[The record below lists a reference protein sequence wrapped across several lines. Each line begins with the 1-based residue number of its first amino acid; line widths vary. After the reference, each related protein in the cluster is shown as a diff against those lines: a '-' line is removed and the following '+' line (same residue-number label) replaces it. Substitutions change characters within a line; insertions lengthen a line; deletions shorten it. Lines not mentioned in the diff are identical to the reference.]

1 MPRNKSLFLFL
12 FLLFGYI
19 SAKGNNGSIDS
30 LYASGLKMIEL
41 ENICAAKSYF
51 LSFYEKRKG
60 KLNSHEQYYATEA
73 IAYCYYRLS
82 DIDSAL
88 IYNDDFNFK
97 PIDYHLVKDA
107 DSLYDAGFLHIH
119 LEEYNSALSDFN
131 GCLSMQ
137 ASLLGNEHLLVGRT
151 LDQISYIYSLQ
162 DNYSSAI
169 SYKQEALNIYKK
181 YYPANDAIIIGT
193 RQGLINLYDYT
204 GDFNDALRLA
214 KENLSCMNSS
224 DKMFINT
231 RWKISR
237 YLSYL
242 GKYEEALDFEKE
254 SNRLCK
260 DTIDVLES
268 DYNLCEYYS
277 ALGQIDEAF
286 NIMEKAIKLCQNINV
301 SFEERAVCENLMANL
316 YATAGDFNKALEYG
330 LHALSL
336 REKLYTTH
344 RDLAL
349 SYNNVARY
357 YSSLG
362 LLDEALYYQGKTMSQ
377 YIALGD
383 SISPEMAACLN
394 NYSEY
399 YEQLGDYHK
408 AIELQERSLSILNTL
423 FGTSHPDYAISLNNL
438 AKLYADIKN
447 YPKAISLNEDVLA
460 IRKRLFGSLHPDVA
474 TTYSNLSSCY
484 LLSKD
489 YKHAIEYEV
498 AALNI
503 YRDLLGTSN
512 ADYAVSLSQLGNIYK
527 DENELDSAI
536 ISFKNAQNIFYQ
548 LFGKRS
554 NQYIDCSKEL
564 ADLYT
569 KVSNTEMAQNVLDE
583 VYNLLQDQVLTT
595 FYGMSSYER
604 TQFWNKNKKWF
615 YVTLPS
621 LCLRLNN
628 AYANSLLYNST
639 LMTKSIL
646 LAADVEIDKI
656 VESSNEESLINE
668 WSGLKRLK
676 AQVSYLFTKKDS
688 SSKSE
693 IDSLYFMISAKE
705 REVLKRINRYSD
717 FSQNFRVTWND
728 IEKRLSQNSIAIELI
743 LIPSSNGSG
752 SYYALMIRKGVKAPH
767 MVKLCPSSALKSLD
781 FNTILSTDSLSKL
794 IWGNIRQDLNGI
806 DTIYFAPTGMLYNI
820 PLEYLAYDSKRLMS
834 EVFHMRRL
842 SSTREIAL
850 SKTISDYRTVALYGG
865 LYYDASRDSL
875 IEQNKL
881 NGFAYSQNYHATR
894 SYDIQQRAGVGYLY
908 GSLEEIDTI
917 SNNIPR
923 SICQLIYTEN
933 RGTEESFKN
942 LPLKYTNLIHL
953 DTHGFYWR
961 DSISKDKGVAL
972 QEYNSTSIGMNEDR
986 ILSRT
991 GLLMSGANIV
1001 LKGGTMPSN
1010 MDDGILTSREI
1021 SKLDFHSVDLVVL
1034 AACETGL
1041 GDLESDGVIGLQRA
1055 FKKSGAKSLLVSL
1068 WKVDNNATI
1077 LMMSQFYKNL
1087 FNGKS
1092 KYSSLK
1098 RAIKYVKDFKDSDG
1112 NLLFSSPYYWA
1123 GFVLID

>member
-1 MPRNKSLFLFL
+1 MEKNKIIILII
-12 FLLFGYI
+12 FLLT
-19 SAKGNNGSIDS
+19 SLSSKGSFNSIDS
-30 LYASGLKMIEL
+30 LYASGLKMIGL
-41 ENICAAKSYF
+41 ENVCAAKSYF
-51 LSFYEKRKG
+51 LSFYNKQKDQ
-60 KLNSHEQYYATEA
+60 LSSHEQYYVTEA

-82 DIDSAL
+82 DLDSAL
-88 IYNDDFNFK
+88 IYNEDYRFK
-97 PIDYHLVKDA
+97 PIDYHSVSRA
-107 DSLYDAGFLHIH
+107 DSLYDSGFQHIH
-119 LEEYNSALSDFN
+119 SEEYDSALSNFDN
-131 GCLSMQ
+131 CLSLQ
-137 ASLLGNEHLLVGRT
+137 TSFWGSNHLLVGRT
-151 LDQISYIYSLQ
+151 FDQISYVYTLQ
-162 DNYSSAI
+162 DNYTSAI
-169 SYKQEALNIYKK
+169 RCKQIALAIYKL
-181 YYPANDAIIIGT
+181 YYPADDDFIIGT

-204 GDFNDALRLA
+204 GDFKDALRLA
-214 KENLSCMNSS
+214 KENLSYMNSS
-224 DKMFINT
+224 DKMFTNT

-260 DTIDVLES
+260 DTINVLES

-362 LLDEALYYQGKTMSQ
+362 LLDEALYYQDKTMSQ
-377 YIALGD
+377 YIALGE

-438 AKLYADIKN
+438 AKLYADLKN

-536 ISFKNAQNIFYQ
+536 MSFKNAQNIFYQ

-564 ADLYT
+564 ADLYV
-569 KVSNTEMAQNVLDE
+569 KSSEFDKAQISLDE
-583 VYNLLQDQVLTT
+583 VYSLLQEQVLTT

-615 YVTLPS
+615 YITLPT
-621 LCLRLNN
+621 LCLKLNN
-628 AYANSLLYNST
+628 SYAYCLLYNST

-656 VESSNEESLINE
+656 VESSNEESLINVWAE
-668 WSGLKRLK
+668 LKKLK
-676 AQVSYLFTKKDS
+676 AQVSYLFTKNNS
-688 SSKSE
+688 NSKSE
-693 IDSLYFMISAKE
+693 IDSLYFMISTKE
-705 REVLKRINRYSD
+705 HEILKHIDKLSD
-717 FSQNFRVTWND
+717 FSRNFKVSWKD
-728 IEKRLSQNSIAIELI
+728 IEERLSPNCIAIEFV
-743 LIPSSNGSG
+743 LIPSDNGDEN
-752 SYYALMIRKGVKAPH
+752 YYALTVHKDVKEPH
-767 MVKLCPSSALKSLD
+767 LVKLCPSSTLKSL
-781 FNTILSTDSLSKL
+781 NYNAILSTDSLAKL
-794 IWGNIRQDLNGI
+794 IWGKIKQDLKDI
-806 DTIYFAPTGMLYNI
+806 DTVYFAPTGMLYNI
-820 PLEYLAYDSKRLMS
+820 PIEYLAYDSTRLMS
-834 EVFHMRRL
+834 DAFYMRRL
-842 SSTREIAL
+842 SSTREILMSKAL
-850 SKTISDYRTVALYGG
+850 PDYRTVALYGG
-865 LYYDASRDSL
+865 LFYDSSEDL
-875 IEQNKL
+875 LMEQNKSD
-881 NGFAYSQNYHATR
+881 GVAFSQNYQATR
-894 SYDIQQRAGVGYLY
+894 SYNIQQRSGVDFLY

-917 SNNIPR
+917 SNNIPQN
-923 SICQLIYTEN
+923 INQLIYTKD
-933 RGTEESFKN
+933 RGTEESFKH
-942 LPLKYTNLIHL
+942 LPLKNTNLIHL

-961 DSISKDKGVAL
+961 NSISSNGGVVP
-972 QEYNSTSIGMNEDR
+972 QTPNMTSIGMGEDR

-1001 LKGGTMPSN
+1001 LKGGSLPNN

-1055 FKKSGAKSLLVSL
+1055 FKKAGVKSLLVSL

-1077 LMMSQFYKNL
+1077 LMVSQFYKNL
-1087 FNGKS
+1087 FNGETKS
-1092 KYSSLK
+1092 NSLK
-1098 RAIKYVKDFKDSDG
+1098 EAIKYVRNYKDGEG
-1112 NLLFSSPYYWA
+1112 NFLFDTPYYWA
-1123 GFVLID
+1123 GFVLVD

>member
-1 MPRNKSLFLFL
+1 MKKNKNIILII
-12 FLLFGYI
+12 FLLTSL
-19 SAKGNNGSIDS
+19 SAKGSFNSIDS
-30 LYASGLKMIEL
+30 LYASGLKMIGL
-41 ENICAAKSYF
+41 ENVCAAKSYF
-51 LSFYEKRKG
+51 LSFYNKQKDQ
-60 KLNSHEQYYATEA
+60 LSSHEQYYVTEA

-82 DIDSAL
+82 DLDSAL
-88 IYNDDFNFK
+88 IYNEDYRFK
-97 PIDYHLVKDA
+97 PIDYHSVSHA
-107 DSLYDAGFLHIH
+107 DSLYDSGFQHIH
-119 LEEYNSALSDFN
+119 SEEYDSALSNFDN
-131 GCLSMQ
+131 CLSLQ
-137 ASLLGNEHLLVGRT
+137 TSILGSNHLLVGRT
-151 LDQISYIYSLQ
+151 FDQISYVYTLQ
-162 DNYSSAI
+162 DKYTPAI
-169 SYKQEALNIYKK
+169 KYKQIALAIYML
-181 YYPANDAIIIGT
+181 YYPADDDFIIGT

-204 GDFNDALRLA
+204 GDFKDALRLA
-214 KENLSCMNSS
+214 KENLSYMNSS
-224 DKMFINT
+224 DKMFTNT

-286 NIMEKAIKLCQNINV
+286 DIMEKAIKLSQNINV

-362 LLDEALYYQGKTMSQ
+362 LLDEALYYQDKTMSQ

-399 YEQLGDYHK
+399 YEQLEDYRK

-438 AKLYADIKN
+438 AKLYADTNN

-498 AALNI
+498 SALNI

-536 ISFKNAQNIFYQ
+536 ISFKNAQNTFYQ

-564 ADLYT
+564 ADLYVQSSEFD
-569 KVSNTEMAQNVLDE
+569 KAQISLDE
-583 VYNLLQDQVLTT
+583 VYSLLQEQVLTT

-604 TQFWNKNKKWF
+604 SQFWNKNKKWF
-615 YVTLPS
+615 YITLPT
-621 LCLRLNN
+621 LCLKLNN
-628 AYANSLLYNST
+628 SYANCLLYNST

-656 VESSNEESLINE
+656 VESSNEESLINIWTE
-668 WSGLKRLK
+668 LKKLK
-676 AQVSYLFTKKDS
+676 AQVSYLFTKNKS
-688 SSKSE
+688 NSKSE
-693 IDSLYFMISAKE
+693 IDSLYFMISTKE
-705 REVLKRINRYSD
+705 REILKHINKLSD
-717 FSQNFRVTWND
+717 FSQNFKVSWKD
-728 IEKRLSQNSIAIELI
+728 IEERLSPNSIAIEFV
-743 LIPSSNGSG
+743 LIPSDNGDEN
-752 SYYALMIRKGVKAPH
+752 YYALTVRKDVKEPH
-767 MVKLCPSSALKSLD
+767 LVKLCPSSALKSL
-781 FNTILSTDSLSKL
+781 NYNAILSTDSLSKL
-794 IWGNIRQDLNGI
+794 IWGNLRQDLKNI
-806 DTIYFAPTGMLYNI
+806 DTVYFAPTGMLYNI
-820 PLEYLAYDSKRLMS
+820 PIEYLAYDSTRLMS
-834 EVFHMRRL
+834 DAFYMRRL
-842 SSTREIAL
+842 SSTREILMSKAL
-850 SKTISDYRTVALYGG
+850 PDYRTVALYGG
-865 LYYDASRDSL
+865 LFYDSSEDL
-875 IEQNKL
+875 LMEQNKSY
-881 NGFAYSQNYHATR
+881 GVAYSQNYQATR
-894 SYDIQQRAGVGYLY
+894 SYNIQQRSGVDFLY

-917 SNNIPR
+917 SNNIPQN
-923 SICQLIYTEN
+923 INQLIYTKD
-933 RGTEESFKN
+933 RGTEESFKH
-942 LPLKYTNLIHL
+942 LPLKNTNLIHL

-961 DSISKDKGVAL
+961 NSVSSNGGVVP
-972 QEYNSTSIGMNEDR
+972 QTSNMTSIGMGEDR

-991 GLLMSGANIV
+991 GLLMSGVNIV
-1001 LKGGTMPSN
+1001 LKGGSLPNN

-1055 FKKSGAKSLLVSL
+1055 FKKAGAKSLLVSL

-1087 FNGKS
+1087 FNGETKS
-1092 KYSSLK
+1092 NSLK
-1098 RAIKYVKDFKDSDG
+1098 DAIKYVRNYKDDEG
-1112 NLLFSSPYYWA
+1112 NFLFDTPYYWA
-1123 GFVLID
+1123 GFVLVD